1 MRNARGRRFCI
12 RKNKYFEEA
21 LSLTVEGE
29 NKLFNMEEKK

>member
-1 MRNARGRRFCI
+1 LE

-29 NKLFNMEEKK
+29 DKLFNMEEKK